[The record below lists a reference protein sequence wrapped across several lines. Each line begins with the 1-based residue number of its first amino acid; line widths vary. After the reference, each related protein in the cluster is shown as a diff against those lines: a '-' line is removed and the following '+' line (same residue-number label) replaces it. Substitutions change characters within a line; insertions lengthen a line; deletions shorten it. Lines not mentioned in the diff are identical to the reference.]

1 MESKALLSELLEREL
16 AISRRLLA
24 RVPEGRSDWKP
35 HDKSMALGYL
45 ATLVAV
51 IPDWM
56 AMQIERDE
64 LDLAPIGGK
73 AYTLPTWQTGDDLA
87 RIAEESTARARA
99 ALAATTEAHLAT
111 SWRLQ
116 VSGQTVAESS
126 RHSAIADTLCH
137 AAHHRGQLSVY
148 LRLLDVPLPSIYGPS
163 ADDRS
168 F

>member
-35 HDKSMALGYL
+35 HEKSMALGYL

-99 ALAATTEAHLAT
+99 ALAAT
-111 SWRLQ
+111 
-116 VSGQTVAESS
+116 
-126 RHSAIADTLCH
+126 
-137 AAHHRGQLSVY
+137 
-148 LRLLDVPLPSIYGPS
+148 
-163 ADDRS
+163 
-168 F
+168 